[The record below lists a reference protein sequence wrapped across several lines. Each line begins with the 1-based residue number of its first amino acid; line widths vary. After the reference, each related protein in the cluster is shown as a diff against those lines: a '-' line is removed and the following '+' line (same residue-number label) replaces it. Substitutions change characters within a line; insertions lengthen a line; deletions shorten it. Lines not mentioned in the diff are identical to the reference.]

1 MNSLIENIKTNVEKF
16 VNTTSQQK
24 YLKLLKYLDESYYN
38 KNKSLL
44 SDQLYD
50 YIKEWYETKY
60 GEITDI
66 GAEVV
71 KSVKLPYFLNSRK
84 KVKSTKDL
92 DNWTKTYRGSYQV
105 SLKLNGMTGLI
116 VKENNI
122 VKLYT
127 RGDGFYGE
135 DKTYI
140 LNYINIDL
148 RHIKNGDAIR
158 GELIMSKENYNLLGG
173 QFQTTLG
180 AICGIINRK
189 KIIEQLLNL
198 IDFVAY
204 NVLSNKETISKQ
216 FEYIEKNKIN
226 TPLYFNYN
234 KIDNNILSE
243 LFEKYRND
251 YKYEIDGII
260 ITDDSMYHP
269 LIEEKYPKYSIAFK
283 QVMTDQQA
291 ETIVLDVIWTI
302 QKDAYI
308 TPKIRIQPVEILGS
322 IIEFVTAHNAKTIQ
336 ENIIGIGSKMIIIKS
351 GDIIPKIHKILSPSE
366 NGEPLMPIIEC
377 EWDKT
382 NTNLIAININ
392 ETEQDKIN
400 IKQLS
405 YTFDKL
411 DVANFSEATITK
423 LYNDGFNTFWKILK
437 ADSNELI
444 KIKGLN
450 IKNVTK
456 IYNNIE
462 ESLHKIQLYELM
474 NASLCFGRTI
484 GSKRLKLIL
493 DNFNNIID
501 IYTEHGIDYIY
512 DLILNIK
519 GIEDITATKI
529 CDGFEGF
536 IEWLEKLVKIK
547 PYINIKYGKEKIKAI
562 DNKYKDKK
570 ICFSG
575 FRDKELEEKLINMG
589 SIIVSGVSSKT
600 NILIVKDINESSSKI
615 NKAKEL
621 GIEIIEYSNIFI

>member
-1 MNSLIENIKTNVEKF
+1 
-16 VNTTSQQK
+16 
-24 YLKLLKYLDESYYN
+24 
-38 KNKSLL
+38 
-44 SDQLYD
+44 
-50 YIKEWYETKY
+50 
-60 GEITDI
+60 
-66 GAEVV
+66 
-71 KSVKLPYFLNSRK
+71 
-84 KVKSTKDL
+84 
-92 DNWTKTYRGSYQV
+92 
-105 SLKLNGMTGLI
+105 
-116 VKENNI
+116 
-122 VKLYT
+122 
-127 RGDGFYGE
+127 
-135 DKTYI
+135 
-140 LNYINIDL
+140 
-148 RHIKNGDAIR
+148 
-158 GELIMSKENYNLLGG
+158 
-173 QFQTTLG
+173 
-180 AICGIINRK
+180 
-189 KIIEQLLNL
+189 
-198 IDFVAY
+198 
-204 NVLSNKETISKQ
+204 
-216 FEYIEKNKIN
+216 
-226 TPLYFNYN
+226 
-234 KIDNNILSE
+234 
-243 LFEKYRND
+243 
-251 YKYEIDGII
+251 
-260 ITDDSMYHP
+260 MYHP